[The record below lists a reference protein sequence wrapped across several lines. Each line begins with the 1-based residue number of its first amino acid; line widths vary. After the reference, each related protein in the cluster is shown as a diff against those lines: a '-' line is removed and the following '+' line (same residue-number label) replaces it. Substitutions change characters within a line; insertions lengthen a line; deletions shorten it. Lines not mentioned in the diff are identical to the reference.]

1 MLSIFKVVFLVNT
14 LVMPSTCQGIVCG
27 IVPEYKEAVK
37 YEAQTLTIKSE
48 ATISAARDNVS
59 VGLSPVSIHAASASE
74 SVFIPLP
81 NGSLV
86 QSASRYVGMN
96 WDCTMLVEQA
106 LRDIGINVGDV
117 GPMGFGS
124 AGSVFNDPSQVQA
137 GDIMMRGGHVAI
149 YLGDGF
155 AIHGGYN
162 GRVAIIPTLP
172 SEFYSFVRLG

>member
-1 MLSIFKVVFLVNT
+1 MLSIFKVVFLINT

-27 IVPEYKEAVK
+27 ITPEYKEEVK
-37 YEAQTLTIKSE
+37 YEAQTLAVNSE
-48 ATISAARDNVS
+48 AMPTAPRDNVS
-59 VGLSPVSIHAASASE
+59 VGLAPVSSHTAASNA
-74 SVFIPLP
+74 VFIPLP

-86 QSASRYVGMN
+86 EAASRYVGMN

-124 AGSVFNDPSQVQA
+124 AGSVFNDPSQVQS

-162 GRVAIIPTLP
+162 GRVAIIPTSP
-172 SEFYSFVRLG
+172 SDFYSFVRLG